1 MTRRFALTQYACFS
15 RRDAGSLALA
25 AVLAVGCA
33 LTASTALAQNF
44 PTKAVRIVTP
54 FPAGSGPEVAL
65 RLVADRL
72 SKLWSQPV
80 IVDNRPGASGFIA
93 IQAIRRAAPDGH
105 ELLQMDNAQ
114 MAAQPFLFKKLP
126 YDLLRDFEPLTPIFR
141 NYFFVNVP
149 AGSPYKNMADLI
161 AAAKAK
167 PDHVNYGSWFV
178 GSPGHIGAAMLEA
191 GAGVKMTHVPYKE
204 MSQLYVGV
212 ASQEVDWAFG
222 SAASAGAMQ
231 RAGKNRYLAVAAP
244 KRVAGFAEVPTIA
257 ESGGPA
263 GFELSAWTALL
274 APKGTPRA
282 TVEKIQKDV
291 ASVMADQDFKD
302 KYAAMYYEPYALNT
316 EGFLQQL
323 RTDSKR
329 YGDTIKRLNI
339 SLD

>member
-1 MTRRFALTQYACFS
+1 MAQRFKPTPPSFFFTRSAP
-15 RRDAGSLALA
+15 SLALGGLLLLA
-25 AVLAVGCA
+25 AAMA
-33 LTASTALAQNF
+33 PQPAQAQEF

-72 SKLWSQPV
+72 SKRWSQPV

-93 IQAIRRAAPDGH
+93 IDAIKRAPPDGH
-105 ELLQMDNAQ
+105 ELLQLDNAQ

-126 YDLLRDFEPLTPIFR
+126 YELLRDFEPVTPIFR

-149 AGSPYKNMADLI
+149 VASPYKSMADLT
-161 AAAKAK
+161 AAARAK
-167 PDHVNYGSWFV
+167 PDQVNYGSWFV
-178 GSPGHIGAAMLEA
+178 GSPGHIGAAMLET

-212 ASQEVDWAFG
+212 ANQEVDWAFG

-244 KRVAGFAEVPTIA
+244 RRVAGFPDVPTVA

-274 APKGTPRA
+274 APKGTPKA

-291 ASVMADQDFKD
+291 AAIMAEPDFRD
-302 KYAAMYYEPYALNT
+302 RYTAMYYEPYALNT
-316 EGFLQQL
+316 DGFLQQL
-323 RTDSKR
+323 RTDSQR

>member
-25 AVLAVGCA
+25 AVLAVGSA
-33 LTASTALAQNF
+33 FTASTALAQDF

-167 PDHVNYGSWFV
+167 PGQVNYGSWSV
-178 GSPGHIGAAMLEA
+178 GSPGHIGVAMLEA

-244 KRVAGFAEVPTIA
+244 KRVAGFPEVPTIA

>member
-1 MTRRFALTQYACFS
+1 MTSRFTPTQHSSISTRGAAF
-15 RRDAGSLALA
+15 LALA
-25 AVLAVGCA
+25 AVLGAGIAV
-33 LTASTALAQNF
+33 TAPPARAQGV

-72 SKLWSQPV
+72 SKIWGQPV

-93 IQAIRRAAPDGH
+93 IQAIKRAAPDGH

-126 YDLLRDFEPLTPIFR
+126 YDLLADFEPVTPIFR

-149 AGSPYKNMADLI
+149 VASRYKTMADLI

-167 PDHVNYGSWFV
+167 PDTVNYGSWFV
-178 GSPGHIGAAMLEA
+178 GSPGHIGAAMLESA
-191 GAGVKMTHVPYKE
+191 TGTRMTHVPYKE

-212 ASQEVDWAFG
+212 ANQEVDWAFG
-222 SAASAGAMQ
+222 SAASAGSMQ

-244 KRVAGFAEVPTIA
+244 RRVAGFADVPTVA

-291 ASVMADQDFKD
+291 ASIMAEQDFKD
-302 KYAAMYYEPYALNT
+302 KYAGMYYEPYSLNT

-323 RTDSKR
+323 RSDSQR
-329 YGDTIKRLNI
+329 YGETIKRLNI